1 MVEGD
6 KTRWII
12 WKIVVP
18 LWKATL
24 GRFIFVKYSPHGE
37 VEAATMRFIR
47 ERTTI
52 PVPRVWGVL
61 TFQGLPYI
69 FMSRLPG
76 RDLWNP
82 DIWQSL
88 PESVNER
95 ILSQLRDYVGQ
106 LRELEPPSEPPLICS
121 VLGGPVLDH
130 RLSTTGPYG
139 PYRDEAQFNS
149 QRRQGYTVE
158 QYAAYRNFPSEI
170 LSAVRRAHT
179 IRHSIVFTHNDLHP
193 GNILV
198 EGDRVTGI
206 VDWECAGWF
215 PAHWEYVKALFLI
228 HDPKDPWLKDV
239 PKFIPAFEFEAD
251 VDINYIGWSRDWM
264 GVVLEPDF
272 NENVGF
278 PVAESLI

>member
-1 MVEGD
+1 
-6 KTRWII
+6 
-12 WKIVVP
+12 
-18 LWKATL
+18 
-24 GRFIFVKYSPHGE
+24 
-37 VEAATMRFIR
+37 MRFIR
-47 ERTTI
+47 DRTTI

-61 TFQGLPYI
+61 TFQGLPYL

-76 RDLWNP
+76 RDLRFP
-82 DIWQSL
+82 EVLGSL
-88 PESVNER
+88 SDSGKER
-95 ILSQLRDYVGQ
+95 VLYQLKGFMEQLRA
-106 LRELEPPSEPPLICS
+106 LEPPTKPPFICS

-149 QRRQGYTVE
+149 QRRQGLTVE
-158 QYAAYRNFPSEI
+158 QYAVYSKFSPEV
-170 LSAVRRAHT
+170 LDAVRRAHA
-179 IRHSIVFTHNDLHP
+179 IRHPIVFTHNDLHR

-215 PAHWEYVKALFLI
+215 PAHWEYIKALFLI
-228 HDPKDPWLKDV
+228 YSPEDPWLKDI
-239 PKFIPAFEFEAD
+239 PKFIPAFELEAD
-251 VDINYIGWSRDWM
+251 VDVNYVGWTRDWM

-272 NENVGF
+272 DENVGF